1 MGAKVVHHH
10 HLPLAQR
17 GGEDP
22 LYVGLEDSGGGSAF
36 DGHGWSHPLH
46 AHAGEHG
53 GVPAA
58 IAGHRAVGP
67 LSLLGPTVYRSKRC
81 VGAHLVY
88 ENQGAGIERLGDRHP
103 PGGPSPLVSFQRPHS
118 PFFREKP
125 ILFISLLKVGSLRL
139 LPAIVRRKRRRSSTV
154 AAGLACTS
162 SSRSFLVASSAMG
175 GLPPP
180 FLGVRDS
187 PRSASLV

>member
-58 IAGHRAVGP
+58 ISGHRAVGP
-67 LSLLGPTVYRSKRC
+67 LSLLGPPVYRRKRC

-88 ENQGAGIERLGDRHP
+88 ENQGAGIERSGDRHP

-118 PFFREKP
+118 PFFRLKP
-125 ILFISLLKVGSLRL
+125 IRFRSLLKELARRL
-139 LPAIVRRKRRRSSTV
+139 VRY
-154 AAGLACTS
+154 
-162 SSRSFLVASSAMG
+162 G
-175 GLPPP
+175 GP
-180 FLGVRDS
+180 
-187 PRSASLV
+187 SASLPWGKRLPSVGEFGVTLDRGEADGEQAGGLGLGRATLLDSLDYFLA